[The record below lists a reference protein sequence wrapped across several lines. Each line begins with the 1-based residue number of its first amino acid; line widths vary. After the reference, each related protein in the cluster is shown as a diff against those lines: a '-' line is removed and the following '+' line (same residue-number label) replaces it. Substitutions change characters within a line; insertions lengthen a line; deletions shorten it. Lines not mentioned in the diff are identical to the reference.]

1 MCGALA
7 LGEGIRLPE
16 LRNIGARGSGRG
28 GGNDWIGLLLV
39 WELYI
44 DEGRESLNRPT
55 VLCVV
60 EEILVAA
67 LELRIPLDDI
77 KLLALALLR
86 SGPGGTAVMTVRG
99 GIESVGSPRLSVES
113 HVASACRL
121 EEYWNMAR
129 LLKPGSKRALPN
141 KDELS

>member
-1 MCGALA
+1 VCGALA

-16 LRNIGARGSGRG
+16 LRHIGGRGSGRG
-28 GGNDWIGLLLV
+28 GRGNDWIGLLLV

-44 DEGRESLNRPT
+44 DEGREGLNRPT

-60 EEILVAA
+60 EEVLVAA

-86 SGPGGTAVMTVRG
+86 GGPGGTAVMTVRG
-99 GIESVGSPRLSVES
+99 VTEDVGSPRLSVKS

-121 EEYWNMAR
+121 EECWDMAR
-129 LLKPGSKRALPN
+129 LLKPGRKICPT
-141 KDELS
+141 